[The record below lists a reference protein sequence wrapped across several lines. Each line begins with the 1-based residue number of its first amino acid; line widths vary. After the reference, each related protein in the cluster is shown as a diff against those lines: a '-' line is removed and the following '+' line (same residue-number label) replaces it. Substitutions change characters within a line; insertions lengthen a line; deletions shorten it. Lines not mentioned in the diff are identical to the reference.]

1 MDLEES
7 FFHND
12 EIEDLTSRKEKI
24 KKELE
29 NPLREE
35 PQQLPPDFP
44 GGYKTANLKVITL
57 NHKYLVHNADNE
69 RVRNQ
74 IDKEYNIK
82 HGDDEDY
89 DRKFYSKKE
98 DPSTQNILHKLCL
111 GWAKTSGAQNVFN
124 EIKNSDTQTKTL
136 LINTEGVVIDGNRR
150 LASFRE
156 LLTTSNE
163 HRFLENIECKVLEHV
178 SREINKS
185 FEYDLHVKVDT
196 TLNYGYYEK
205 LRIVERL
212 VKQGKEDSNICT
224 ILNIKDAELK
234 NIKEENNEVKRQ
246 LEFRKKW
253 CFDAG
258 PGKEDAEFADNDI
271 PRLIQ
276 NKIEYDIRA
285 TSTVQRK
292 NGLSAQEK
300 KLRTTLMR
308 ALTWANSEGENFG
321 GSTFKTISKDDN
333 LSIAIKDVT
342 KEEDPKK
349 ALEVLENILK
359 ETKKEKDMTPINE
372 FSKKIIEVSKEVD
385 KKKKRT
391 SKKSDSKTKSIKA
404 NQELNSIKISRE
416 TYNKQHQSII
426 KAQLENSQKNIKRIL
441 KEIDDFHKT

>member
-1 MDLEES
+1 MDFEDSAFENS
-7 FFHND
+7 Q
-12 EIEDLTSRKEKI
+12 IEDLISRKEKI
-24 KKELE
+24 KKALE

-44 GGYKTANLKVITL
+44 GGHKTANLKVISI
-57 NHKYLVHNADNE
+57 NQKFLVHNADNE

-82 HGDDEDY
+82 HGDDEEY
-89 DRKFYSKKE
+89 DKKFYSKKE

-111 GWAKTSGAQNVFN
+111 GWAKISGSQNVYK
-124 EIKNSDTQTKTL
+124 EIENSDTQTKTL

-156 LLTTSNE
+156 LYTISDD

-185 FEYDLHVKVDT
+185 FEYDLHVKIDT

-212 VKQGKEDSNICT
+212 TKQEKSDSTICT
-224 ILNIKDAELK
+224 ILNIKDAELQ
-234 NIKEENNEVKRQ
+234 NIKAENQEVKRQ

-253 CFDAG
+253 CFDG
-258 PGKEDAEFADNDI
+258 GEGKEDEAFVDNDI

-285 TSTVQRK
+285 ISTVQKK
-292 NGLSAQEK
+292 NIDLKEK

-308 ALTWANSEGENFG
+308 TLSWANAEGEKFG
-321 GSTFKTISKDDN
+321 GATFKTLSKDEN
-333 LSIAIKDVT
+333 LSAAIKDVT
-342 KEEDPKK
+342 GEQDPGEALN
-349 ALEVLENILK
+349 ALEDILK
-359 ETKKEKDMTPINE
+359 ETKKQKDMSTLNE
-372 FSKKIIEVSKEVD
+372 FSKKIVDITKEVD
-385 KKKKRT
+385 KKKKKV
-391 SKKSDSKTKSIKA
+391 SKKSESKTKVIKA
-404 NQELNSIKISRE
+404 NQSLNSVFISKE
-416 TYNKQHQSII
+416 TYEKRHRSVAE
-426 KAQLENSQKNIKRIL
+426 AQLKNAQQNIKRIL
-441 KEIDDFHKT
+441 REIQDFHKK

>member
-1 MDLEES
+1 MAFEES
-7 FFHND
+7 FYQNNQ
-12 EIEDLTSRKEKI
+12 IEDLVSRKEKI
-24 KKELE
+24 KQALE
-29 NPLREE
+29 NPLRQE
-35 PQQLPPDFP
+35 PQQLPPDYP
-44 GGYKTANLKVITL
+44 GGHKTALLKVITI

-82 HGDDEDY
+82 HGDDADY

-98 DPSTQNILHKLCL
+98 DPTTQNILHKLCL

-156 LLTTSNE
+156 LLTTSKDHE
-163 HRFLENIECKVLEHV
+163 FLENVECKVLELV

-212 VKQGKEDSNICT
+212 VKQGKKDSKICT
-224 ILNIKDAELK
+224 ILNIKDSELQ
-234 NIKEENNEVKRQ
+234 NIKAENQEVKRQ

-258 PGKEDAEFADNDI
+258 PGKEKDSFVDNDI

-285 TSTVQRK
+285 TSNVQRK
-292 NGLSAQEK
+292 NLDPNEK
-300 KLRTTLMR
+300 RLRTTLMR
-308 ALTWANSEGENFG
+308 ALTWANAEGENFG
-321 GSTFKTISKDDN
+321 GSTFKTISKDEN

-342 KEEDPKK
+342 GEKDPKK
-349 ALEVLENILK
+349 ALEALEKILK
-359 ETKKEKDMTPINE
+359 ATKREKEMDTLNE
-372 FSKKIIEVSKEVD
+372 FSKKIIEISKEVD
-385 KKKKRT
+385 KKKKT
-391 SKKSDSKTKSIKA
+391 SSKKSDSKTKSIKA
-404 NQELNSIKISRE
+404 NQELNSIQINKE
-416 TYNKQHQSII
+416 TYDKQHQGVI
-426 KAQLENSQKNIKRIL
+426 KAQLDNAKKNINRIL
-441 KEIDDFHKT
+441 KEIEDFHKT